1 MNTHAGI
8 SRFGGTQKRLDF
20 EGDRPFVSIIIP
32 HYNDVD
38 ALRICIASLH
48 RQTWPATSMEIIVSD
63 NNSACGLDA
72 VAGAAPGCR
81 VVHAPIQGAGP
92 ARNAGVDASRGSILA
107 FIDSDC
113 NPRVDWVENG
123 VRALASYDF
132 AGGFVETSVRNPTR
146 PAPVEAWETVF
157 GFDFERY
164 ILVEGYTGSGNMWVW
179 RRVFDAV
186 GGFRSGVSEDMDWS
200 FRATKAGY
208 RLGYEPGAIVSHA
221 ARLSWRDLLHRWRR
235 VIAEH
240 RSLSRQKPLSHLRWL
255 ARTLAMPLS
264 IGPHLIRVIRSK
276 RLPDRRA
283 KAEVAAVLIA
293 HRLWRTYFMAQL
305 LFAPTSTR
313 RNAKV
318 DTTSPALEGAST
330 ANFLGLPFVS
340 LDMAQAV
347 AAVKR
352 ASEGTEWRYVV
363 TPNAA
368 HLARLSR
375 SDRDER
381 LRGKLARDPEARPRE
396 ALNAAFRAADDIG
409 DSIEQ
414 EGRAG

>member
-1 MNTHAGI
+1 MNTHADI
-8 SRFGGTQKRLDF
+8 DRFGGAQKRLDS
-20 EGDRPFVSIIIP
+20 EGRRPFVSIIIP

-38 ALRICIASLH
+38 ALHICVASLN
-48 RQTWPATSMEIIVSD
+48 RQTWPATGMEIIVAD

-72 VAGAAPGCR
+72 VADAAPGCL

-113 NPRVDWVENG
+113 NPRPDWVENG

-132 AGGFVETSVRNPTR
+132 AGGLVETSVRNPAR
-146 PAPVEAWETVF
+146 PTPVEAWETVF

-186 GGFRSGVSEDMDWS
+186 GGFRAGVSEDMDWCY
-200 FRATKAGY
+200 RATQAGY
-208 RLGYEPGAIVSHA
+208 RLGYEPGAVVSHS
-221 ARLSWRDLLHRWRR
+221 ARASWRDLLHRWRR

-240 RSLSRQKPLSHLRWL
+240 RSLSRQKPLSHLRWFM
-255 ARTLAMPLS
+255 RTLAMPLS
-264 IGPHLIRVIRSK
+264 IAPHLIRVLRSK

-283 KAEVAAVLIA
+283 KAEAAAVLIA
-293 HRLWRTYFMAQL
+293 HRLWRTYFMARL
-305 LFAPTSTR
+305 LFAAKRNARTDATST
-313 RNAKV
+313 
-318 DTTSPALEGAST
+318 ALEGAPI

-352 ASEGTEWRYVV
+352 ASEGAEWRYVV

-368 HLARLSR
+368 HLARLR
-375 SDRDER
+375 NSDRGER
-381 LRGKLARDPEARPRE
+381 LRGKSPRGADSQPRVAVNAVANAARDV
-396 ALNAAFRAADDIG
+396 G
-409 DSIEQ
+409 DATER